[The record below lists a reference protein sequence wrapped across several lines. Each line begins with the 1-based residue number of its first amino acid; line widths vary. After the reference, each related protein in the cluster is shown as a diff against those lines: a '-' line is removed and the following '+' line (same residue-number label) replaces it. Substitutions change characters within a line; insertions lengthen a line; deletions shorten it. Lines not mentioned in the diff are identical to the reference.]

1 MTSAGS
7 DSKSTPLHLAVRHLS
22 LSHSLPSPLT
32 PSHTNFRFFALTHS
46 HRPTTVILVSWRSY
60 FTNTSSTL
68 TARMRMVYTNTL
80 PVHVC
85 SVYTYL
91 CTCIVRNVKHCN
103 PHTHSR
109 RSHATG
115 SLCLSRTQVRLFT
128 CYTMHY
134 IVLYRETYKH
144 AWRTYVYKI
153 VFVLL
158 FILPSPSLP
167 LYRDIVEYLLTS
179 GASLLSHDSVTRRT
193 PLHAAGVMSFEVM

>member
-1 MTSAGS
+1 
-7 DSKSTPLHLAVRHLS
+7 
-22 LSHSLPSPLT
+22 
-32 PSHTNFRFFALTHS
+32 
-46 HRPTTVILVSWRSY
+46 
-60 FTNTSSTL
+60 
-68 TARMRMVYTNTL
+68 
-80 PVHVC
+80 
-85 SVYTYL
+85 
-91 CTCIVRNVKHCN
+91 
-103 PHTHSR
+103 
-109 RSHATG
+109 
-115 SLCLSRTQVRLFT
+115 
-128 CYTMHY
+128 MHY